1 MANKVQGRYLLVGDL
16 GGAYELTG
24 ANRDA
29 EMALTT
35 DDPINLVAV
44 NNKGARS
51 VYLCANVKTKILR
64 VRLRSPQGPG
74 INSAKPTAGVV
85 VISFCAMLLGVKDT
99 ELDACKIAIP
109 TWGDWIDVNLDIEPY
124 NKEPPYN
131 WTAGQIAQHKPVG
144 AFIGYNSALKIDDFN
159 VQEDFVGQTVGAVLD
174 LEIETAGVIDSQ
186 YYTIM

>member
-1 MANKVQGRYLLVGDL
+1 MANKIQGRYLLVGDL

-44 NNKGARS
+44 NNKGARA

-74 INSAKPTAGVV
+74 INSAKPTAGAV
-85 VISFCAMLLGVKDT
+85 VISFCSMLLGVKDT
-99 ELDACKIAIP
+99 ELDAAKIAIP

-124 NKEPPYN
+124 KTAYN
-131 WTAGQIAQHKPVG
+131 WTDGQIAQNKPVG

-159 VQEDFVGQTVGAVLD
+159 VQDDFIGQTVGAVLD

>member
-35 DDPINLVAV
+35 NDPINLVAV

-74 INSAKPTAGVV
+74 INSAKPTAGAV
-85 VISFCAMLLGVKDT
+85 VISFCAMVSGAKDT
-99 ELDACKIAIP
+99 ELDAYKIAIP

-124 NKEPPYN
+124 KTAYN
-131 WTAGQIAQHKPVG
+131 WTAGQIAQNKPVG

-159 VQEDFVGQTVGAVLD
+159 IQNDYVGETVGAVLD
-174 LEIETAGVIDSQ
+174 IEIETAGVIDSQ